1 MSDDVVDLA
10 HERLHR
16 TNTAAMTFSTA
27 LRGLGEGMA
36 ELYPDRE
43 TQIAQF
49 GERLVVTI
57 DLSTGKIDLRHHP
70 SSA

>member
-1 MSDDVVDLA
+1 MSDVVDLG

-16 TNTAAMTFSTA
+16 TNNAALNFSTA

-43 TQIAQF
+43 TQIGQF

-57 DLSTGKIDLRHHP
+57 DLSTGKIDVHSEP
-70 SSA
+70 KQ